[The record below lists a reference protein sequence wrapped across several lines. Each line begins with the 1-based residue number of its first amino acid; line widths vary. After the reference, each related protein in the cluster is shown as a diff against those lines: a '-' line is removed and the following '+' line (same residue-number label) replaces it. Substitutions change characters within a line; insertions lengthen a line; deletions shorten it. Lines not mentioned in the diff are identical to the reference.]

1 MNTTVL
7 LVRVKNSV
15 IPTKLC
21 SLPPT
26 VQVPVCSVVSGYC
39 HGLDTVHVIVYS
51 VVSGYN
57 GVPVIAINNYEEV
70 IKLNALPV
78 HNVFEG
84 SIHRAFFNITV
95 VSGIN
100 NSN

>member
-1 MNTTVL
+1 
-7 LVRVKNSV
+7 
-15 IPTKLC
+15 
-21 SLPPT
+21 
-26 VQVPVCSVVSGYC
+26 
-39 HGLDTVHVIVYS
+39 VHVIVYS